1 MASKM
6 YRGDSTW
13 SSDQILTF
21 ENGKVYRGDST
32 WSSDQ
37 IATTDGGDASGGAA
51 AVFLLLM

>member
-13 SSDQILTF
+13 SSDQILTLKD
-21 ENGKVYRGDST
+21 GKVYRGNST

-37 IATTDGGDASGGAA
+37 IATTDGGDASGAA
-51 AVFLLLM
+51 AAIFILLM